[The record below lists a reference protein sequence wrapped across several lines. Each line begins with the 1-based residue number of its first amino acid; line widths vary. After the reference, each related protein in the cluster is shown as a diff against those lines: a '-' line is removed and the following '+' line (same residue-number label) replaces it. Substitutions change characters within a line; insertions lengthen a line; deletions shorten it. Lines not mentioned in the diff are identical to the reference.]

1 MFCSWSNLKSSRE
14 KVPSSRFDLSMTGMC
29 GAIFFS
35 LTIQLS
41 VSAEPAAHSFIPDD
55 RRTSAHV
62 SDAPLGCFLGWR
74 FWLCRKLEHSCLL
87 TLE

>member
-1 MFCSWSNLKSSRE
+1 
-14 KVPSSRFDLSMTGMC
+14 
-29 GAIFFS
+29 

>member
-1 MFCSWSNLKSSRE
+1 MDKREGAMLETRLEGLTLRVAKSSRE

-41 VSAEPAAHSFIPDD
+41 VSAEP
-55 RRTSAHV
+55 
-62 SDAPLGCFLGWR
+62 
-74 FWLCRKLEHSCLL
+74 
-87 TLE
+87 